1 MAAETNQRAARTAGG
16 LGGVLLAVAGA
27 LLAAG
32 SRLPVAAL
40 LALLGLIAG
49 YVLVAAGVVPPRR
62 PRHSVVE
69 WLNNGAFVVVVV
81 GVSLLLAITARPW
94 TAVVPGLAGGV
105 LGGLALRPGPD
116 DRAGPDGPGD
126 PDRDGPGDPDGGR
139 PDAPG
144 SSPGTGPSRLPP
156 AR

>member
-1 MAAETNQRAARTAGG
+1 MAAGTNQRAAQTVGG

-27 LLAAG
+27 LAAAG

-40 LALLGLIAG
+40 LALLGLAAG

-69 WLNNGAFVVVVV
+69 RLNDGAFVVVVV
-81 GVSLLLAITARPW
+81 GVSLLLAVTARPW

-126 PDRDGPGDPDGGR
+126 PDGGAG

-144 SSPGTGPSRLPP
+144 SSPGAGPSRLPP

>member
-1 MAAETNQRAARTAGG
+1 MAAGTNQRAARTAGG

-40 LALLGLIAG
+40 LALLGLVAG

-69 WLNNGAFVVVVV
+69 HLNDGAFVVVVV

-116 DRAGPDGPGD
+116 DRAGPDGPG
-126 PDRDGPGDPDGGR
+126 GPDGGAG

-144 SSPGTGPSRLPP
+144 SSPDAGPSRLPP

>member
-1 MAAETNQRAARTAGG
+1 MAAGTNQRAARTVGG

-40 LALLGLIAG
+40 LALLGLVAG
-49 YVLVAAGVVPPRR
+49 YLLVAAGVVPPRR

-105 LGGLALRPGPD
+105 LGGLALRPAPD
-116 DRAGPDGPGD
+116 DRAGPDGP
-126 PDRDGPGDPDGGR
+126 DGPGGPDGGG

>member
-1 MAAETNQRAARTAGG
+1 MAAGTNQRAARTVGG

-40 LALLGLIAG
+40 LALLGLVAG

-69 WLNNGAFVVVVV
+69 RLNDGAFVVVVV
-81 GVSLLLAITARPW
+81 GGSLLLAITARPW

-116 DRAGPDGPGD
+116 DRAGPDGPGS
-126 PDRDGPGDPDGGR
+126 PDGAG
-139 PDAPG
+139 PDVPG
-144 SSPGTGPSRLPP
+144 SSPGAGPSSSGPP

>member
-1 MAAETNQRAARTAGG
+1 MAAGTNQRAARTVGG
-16 LGGVLLAVAGA
+16 LGGVLLAAAGA

-40 LALLGLIAG
+40 LALLGLVAG

-62 PRHSVVE
+62 PRHSVIE
-69 WLNNGAFVVVVV
+69 WLNDGAFVVVVV

-116 DRAGPDGPGD
+116 DRAGPDGPG
-126 PDRDGPGDPDGGR
+126 GPDGGR

>member
-1 MAAETNQRAARTAGG
+1 MAAGTNQRAARTVGG

-27 LLAAG
+27 LAAAG

-40 LALLGLIAG
+40 LALLGLAVG
-49 YVLVAAGVVPPRR
+49 YVLVAVGVVPPRR

-69 WLNNGAFVVVVV
+69 RLNDGAFVVVVV
-81 GVSLLLAITARPW
+81 AVSLLLAITARPW

-105 LGGLALRPGPD
+105 LGGLALWPGPD

-126 PDRDGPGDPDGGR
+126 RDGGR

-144 SSPGTGPSRLPP
+144 SSPGTGPSRSGPP